1 MELDDYSLCCEK
13 VLRYRSI
20 LLRSK
25 RNAANPTGEK
35 NMIISALVL
44 TPAALATPL
53 SAIQYDVRPPTYD
66 WQSQTMVL
74 EGHEN
79 ASKPMSTTFRGKQ
92 SFVNGSFVID
102 GYDSD

>member
-1 MELDDYSLCCEK
+1 
-13 VLRYRSI
+13 
-20 LLRSK
+20 
-25 RNAANPTGEK
+25 
-35 NMIISALVL
+35 MIISALIL

-53 SAIQYDVRPPTYD
+53 SVIQSDVRTPTYD
-66 WQSQTMVL
+66 WQSQTMLV
-74 EGHEN
+74 EGHDN